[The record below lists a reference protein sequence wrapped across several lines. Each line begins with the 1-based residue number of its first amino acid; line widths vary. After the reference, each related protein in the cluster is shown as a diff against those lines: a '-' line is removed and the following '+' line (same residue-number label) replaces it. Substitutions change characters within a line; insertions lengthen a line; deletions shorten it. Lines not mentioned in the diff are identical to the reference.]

1 MKLKNKGGRIHR
13 VWRVNMSKELL
24 ERVSLSRLFEYY
36 GLEHGHD
43 TMDYLFKYLMYTNK
57 DNVKGYELI
66 DKTFDLFDFY
76 YIIKELNDRED
87 VEEDDVVEESD
98 DMIDDI
104 DEGMYV
110 DLETTKEYEQRRKL
124 LISTLSY
131 LEQWYYRNNSK
142 ENQRFYFKFFEMKD
156 GIYNYRDLEEIL
168 ENLEKDIMKKSKSKL
183 SNVSQF
189 VDRLVK
195 TLEDERIN
203 KDLLFI
209 DLTLILRVSFIHLNF
224 NEREFFEN
232 LYYFTHRDGN
242 GMLGIIL
249 YANLKH
255 DLHDN
260 YTDKKYELIDV
271 FKLVKKWYFTGK
283 VEEVGYVGVSSR

>member
-1 MKLKNKGGRIHR
+1 
-13 VWRVNMSKELL
+13 MSKELL

-131 LEQWYYRNNSK
+131 LEQWYYKNNSK

-168 ENLEKDIMKKSKSKL
+168 ENIMKKSKSQL

-189 VDRLVK
+189 VDKLVK
-195 TLEDERIN
+195 TLENERIN
-203 KDLLFI
+203 KTLLFI
-209 DLTLILRVSFIHLNF
+209 DLTLTLRVTFVHLNF

-232 LYYFTHRDGN
+232 LHYFTHRDGN
-242 GMLGIIL
+242 GMLGVSL

-271 FKLVKKWYFTGK
+271 FKLVKRWYFTGK